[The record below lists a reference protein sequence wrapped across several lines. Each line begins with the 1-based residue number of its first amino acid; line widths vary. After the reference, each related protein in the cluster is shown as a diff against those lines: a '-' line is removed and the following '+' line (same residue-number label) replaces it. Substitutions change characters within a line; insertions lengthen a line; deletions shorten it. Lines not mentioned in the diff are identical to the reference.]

1 VENLAANLAGIRSQL
16 ERFLDFGPDAGPAQA
31 LLLDNGDW
39 LRELRLVDFLRDIG
53 KHFSVNQMVA
63 KDSVRSRF
71 ERPDQGISYTEF
83 SYMLLQSYDFM
94 QLYDMHDCRLQL
106 GGSDQWGNITMGIEL
121 VRKMRRAEVFG
132 LTSPLMLQADGT
144 KFGKTESGAVW
155 LDARRTSPF
164 QLYQFFLRTE
174 DASVGTSLRVLT
186 FLDHEAIAAL
196 EAETAVHPE
205 QRHAQRA
212 LAHEVC
218 VLVHGE
224 NEATRAAAAAQALYS
239 EEIASLDEATLLE
252 VCADAPATTLPRTDL
267 DGGWPLVDALL
278 TTGLAPS
285 KGRARTTI
293 GQGGAYVNN
302 HRVTDTDARLGPDDL
317 LFGRYLVL
325 RRGPRDYHLVRF
337 E

>member
-1 VENLAANLAGIRSQL
+1 
-16 ERFLDFGPDAGPAQA
+16 
-31 LLLDNGDW
+31 
-39 LRELRLVDFLRDIG
+39 
-53 KHFSVNQMVA
+53 
-63 KDSVRSRF
+63 
-71 ERPDQGISYTEF
+71 
-83 SYMLLQSYDFM
+83 M
-94 QLYDMHDCRLQL
+94 QLYDIHDCRLQL

-121 VRKMRRAEVFG
+121 VRKMRRAEVYG

-155 LDARRTSPF
+155 LDARRTSPY

-174 DASVGTSLRVLT
+174 DAAVGTSLRVLT
-186 FLDHEAIAAL
+186 FLDHDAIGAL
-196 EAETAVHPE
+196 EAETTAHPE
-205 QRHAQRA
+205 RRQAQRA

-224 NEATRAAAAAQALYS
+224 TEAVRAAAAARALYS
-239 EEIASLDEATLLE
+239 EEIASVDEPTLLE
-252 VCADAPATTLPRTDL
+252 VCADAPATTLPRSEL
-267 DGGWPLVDALL
+267 DGGWPLVDALV

-302 HRVTDTDARLGPDDL
+302 LRVTDSDARLGPDDL